1 MKRYLTIIMLA
12 LSSGLFADVV
22 AQERGN
28 SAYRTA
34 TWSLYAEG
42 GATMAHGLGMSSVDA
57 APGMN
62 IFPEIGAGVSFNI
75 RPWIRLGVNYDFSK
89 YAREQRFSEFQ
100 PLEIPAGEGTLSEQ
114 YGGLVYSKM
123 WTHYHAADLTLEF
136 NIMELWRN
144 RQDRRLNLYAGAGF
158 GWLFASGNTYD
169 ISMGHERWSG
179 SYKETINT
187 WLDAVNSRHKYD
199 VGYVPMLLSAEFDVS
214 PVVTVG
220 VQGNYKRLLSRDNAP
235 KGIGTA
241 SVVLRLNI
249 LGSKSGYRSTGRK
262 LRESE
267 LALAAMTVAG
277 AAAKADCEASGK
289 AKDEA
294 LASAKTENAAL
305 KSRVE
310 ALEKENAGLKARRTN
325 EVLQDLTVQFS
336 NDSFKLSAAA
346 KTDLEAFAGRLKSTE
361 GVELVVVGE
370 ASATGNSGHNQ
381 RLSELR
387 IETVLDYLRRQ
398 GIDCSRALRQ
408 PLGDSAGDASD
419 SLPAVR
425 LSLLLSPVESK

>member
-1 MKRYLTIIMLA
+1 MKRYLSIIILA
-12 LSSGLFADVV
+12 LSSCLFAGMG
-22 AQERGN
+22 AQERGS

-123 WTHYHAADLTLEF
+123 WTHYHAADATVEF
-136 NIMELWRN
+136 NLMELWRN
-144 RQDRRLNLYAGAGF
+144 RKDKRFNLYAGAGF
-158 GWLFASGNTYD
+158 GWLFAKGNTYD
-169 ISMGHERWSG
+169 ISMGHERWSE

-187 WLDAVNSRHKYD
+187 WLNAVNTSHKYD
-199 VGYVPMLLSAEFDVS
+199 VGYVPMLLSAEFDIS

-220 VQGNYKRLLSRDNAP
+220 LQGNYKRLLSCDNAP

-249 LGSKSGYRSTGRK
+249 LGSKSGYKSTGRK

-267 LALAAMTVAG
+267 LALAAMTVAS

-294 LASAKTENAAL
+294 LASAMSENASL
-305 KSRVE
+305 KEQVE
-310 ALEKENAGLKARRTN
+310 TLGKENAELKARRTN
-325 EVLQDLTVQFS
+325 EALEKLTVQFA

-346 KTDLEAFAGRLKSTE
+346 KADLDAFAERMKALNET
-361 GVELVVVGE
+361 ELVVVGE
-370 ASATGNSGHNQ
+370 ASATGASGHNL

-387 IETVLDYLRRQ
+387 IETVLDYLRKQ
-398 GIDCSRALRQ
+398 GVDCSRAFRQ
-408 PLGDSAGDASD
+408 PLGDSGKDASD
-419 SLPAVR
+419 AARRATILVVSR
-425 LSLLLSPVESK
+425 GE

>member
-12 LSSGLFADVV
+12 LSSCLFADVV

-28 SAYRTA
+28 SAYRTS

-42 GATMAHGLGMSSVDA
+42 GATMVHGLGMSSVDA
-57 APGMN
+57 PPGMN

-75 RPWIRLGVNYDFSK
+75 RPWIRLGLNYDFSK

-100 PLEIPAGEGTLSEQ
+100 PLGVPTGDGTLSEQ
-114 YGGLVYSKM
+114 YGGLAYSKM
-123 WTHYHAADLTLEF
+123 WTHYHAADATVEF
-136 NIMELWRN
+136 NLMELWRN
-144 RQDRRLNLYAGAGF
+144 REDRRFNLYAGAGF
-158 GWLFASGNTYD
+158 GWLFAKGNTYD
-169 ISMGHERWSG
+169 ITMGHERWSG

-277 AAAKADCEASGK
+277 AAVKADCEASGK

-370 ASATGNSGHNQ
+370 ASATGGSGHNL

-387 IETVLDYLRRQ
+387 IETVLDYLRKQ
-398 GIDCSRALRQ
+398 GVDCSRAFRQ
-408 PLGDSAGDASD
+408 PLGDSGKDTSDAARRATILVVS
-419 SLPAVR
+419 R
-425 LSLLLSPVESK
+425 GE

>member
-1 MKRYLTIIMLA
+1 MKRYLSIIILA
-12 LSSGLFADVV
+12 LSSCLFAGMG
-22 AQERGN
+22 AQERGS

-220 VQGNYKRLLSRDNAP
+220 VQGNYKRLFSCDNAP

-249 LGSKSGYRSTGRK
+249 LGSKSGYKSTGRK

-267 LALAAMTVAG
+267 LALAAMTVSG

-294 LASAKTENAAL
+294 LASAMSENASL
-305 KSRVE
+305 KERVD
-310 ALEKENAGLKARRTN
+310 ALEKENAGLKARRTS
-325 EVLQDLTVQFS
+325 ETLEKLTVQFS
-336 NDSFKLSAAA
+336 NDSFRLSAAA
-346 KTDLEAFAGRLKSTE
+346 KADLDAFAERMKALNET
-361 GVELVVVGE
+361 ELVVVGE
-370 ASATGNSGHNQ
+370 ASATGASGHNQ

-387 IETVLDYLRRQ
+387 IETVLDYLRKQ
-398 GIDCSRALRQ
+398 GVDCSRAFRQ
-408 PLGDSAGDASD
+408 PLGDSGKDASD
-419 SLPAVR
+419 AARRATILVVSR
-425 LSLLLSPVESK
+425 GE

>member
-220 VQGNYKRLLSRDNAP
+220 VQGNYKRLFSCDNAP

-249 LGSKSGYRSTGRK
+249 LGSKSGYKSTGRK

-267 LALAAMTVAG
+267 LALAAMTVSG

-294 LASAKTENAAL
+294 LASAMSENASL
-305 KSRVE
+305 KERVD
-310 ALEKENAGLKARRTN
+310 ALEKENAGLKARRTS
-325 EVLQDLTVQFS
+325 ETLEKLTVQFS
-336 NDSFKLSAAA
+336 NDSFRLSAAA
-346 KTDLEAFAGRLKSTE
+346 KADLDAFAERMKALNET
-361 GVELVVVGE
+361 ELVVVGE
-370 ASATGNSGHNQ
+370 ASATGASGHNQ

-387 IETVLDYLRRQ
+387 IETVLDYLRKQ
-398 GIDCSRALRQ
+398 GVDCSRAFRQ
-408 PLGDSAGDASD
+408 SLGDSGKDASD
-419 SLPAVR
+419 SARRATVLVVSR
-425 LSLLLSPVESK
+425 GE

>member
-1 MKRYLTIIMLA
+1 MKRYLSIIILA
-12 LSSGLFADVV
+12 LSSCLFAGMG
-22 AQERGN
+22 AQERGS

-220 VQGNYKRLLSRDNAP
+220 VQGNYKRLFSCDNAP

-249 LGSKSGYRSTGRK
+249 LGSKSGYKSTGRK

-267 LALAAMTVAG
+267 LALAAMTVSG

-294 LASAKTENAAL
+294 LASAMSENASL
-305 KSRVE
+305 KERVD
-310 ALEKENAGLKARRTN
+310 ALEKENAGLKARRTS
-325 EVLQDLTVQFS
+325 ETLKKLTVQFS
-336 NDSFKLSAAA
+336 NDSFRLSAAA
-346 KTDLEAFAGRLKSTE
+346 KADLDAFAERMKALNET
-361 GVELVVVGE
+361 ELVVVGE
-370 ASATGNSGHNQ
+370 ASATGGSGHNQ

-398 GIDCSRALRQ
+398 GVDCSRALRQ

-419 SLPAVR
+419 SARRATILVVSR
-425 LSLLLSPVESK
+425 GE

>member
-1 MKRYLTIIMLA
+1 MKRYLAIIILA
-12 LSSGLFADVV
+12 LSSGLLADIG
-22 AQERGN
+22 AQERG
-28 SAYRTA
+28 SAAYHTS

-42 GATMAHGLGMSSVDA
+42 GATMVHGLGMSSVDA

-123 WTHYHAADLTLEF
+123 WTHYHAADATVEF
-136 NIMELWRN
+136 NLMELWRN
-144 RQDRRLNLYAGAGF
+144 RKDKRFNLYAGAGF
-158 GWLFASGNTYD
+158 GWLFAKGNTYD
-169 ISMGHERWSG
+169 ISMGHERWSE

-187 WLDAVNSRHKYD
+187 WLNAVNTSHKYD
-199 VGYVPMLLSAEFDVS
+199 VGYVPMLLSAEFDIS

-220 VQGNYKRLLSRDNAP
+220 LQGNYKRLLSCDNAP

-249 LGSKSGYRSTGRK
+249 LGSKSGYKSTGRK

-267 LALAAMTVAG
+267 LALAAMTVAS

-294 LASAKTENAAL
+294 LASAMSENASL
-305 KSRVE
+305 KEQVE
-310 ALEKENAGLKARRTN
+310 TLGKENAELKARRTN
-325 EVLQDLTVQFS
+325 EALEKLTVPFS

-346 KTDLEAFAGRLKSTE
+346 KADLDAFAERMKALNET
-361 GVELVVVGE
+361 ELVVVGE
-370 ASATGNSGHNQ
+370 ASATGASGHNL

-387 IETVLDYLRRQ
+387 IETVLDYLRKQ
-398 GIDCSRALRQ
+398 GVDCSRAFRQ
-408 PLGDSAGDASD
+408 PLGDSGKDASD
-419 SLPAVR
+419 AARRATILVVSR
-425 LSLLLSPVESK
+425 GE

>member
-1 MKRYLTIIMLA
+1 MKRYLAIIILA
-12 LSSGLFADVV
+12 LSSGLLADIG
-22 AQERGN
+22 AQERG
-28 SAYRTA
+28 SAAYHTS

-42 GATMAHGLGMSSVDA
+42 GATMVHGLGMSSVDA

-75 RPWIRLGVNYDFSK
+75 RPWIRLGLNYDFSK

-123 WTHYHAADLTLEF
+123 WTHYHAADATIEF
-136 NIMELWRN
+136 NLMELWRN
-144 RQDRRLNLYAGAGF
+144 RKDKRFNLYAGAGF
-158 GWLFASGNTYD
+158 GWLFAKGNTYD
-169 ISMGHERWSG
+169 ISMGHERWSE

-187 WLDAVNSRHKYD
+187 WLNAVNTSHKYD
-199 VGYVPMLLSAEFDVS
+199 VGYVPMLLSAEFDIS

-220 VQGNYKRLLSRDNAP
+220 LQGNYKRLLSCDNAP

-249 LGSKSGYRSTGRK
+249 LGSKSGYKSTGRK

-267 LALAAMTVAG
+267 LALAAMTVAS

-294 LASAKTENAAL
+294 LASAMSENASL
-305 KSRVE
+305 KEQVE
-310 ALEKENAGLKARRTN
+310 TLGKENAELKARRTN
-325 EVLQDLTVQFS
+325 EALEKLTVQFA

-346 KTDLEAFAGRLKSTE
+346 KADLDAFAERMKALNET
-361 GVELVVVGE
+361 ELVVVGE
-370 ASATGNSGHNQ
+370 ASATGASGHNL

-387 IETVLDYLRRQ
+387 IETVLDYLRKQ
-398 GIDCSRALRQ
+398 GVDCSRAFRQ
-408 PLGDSAGDASD
+408 PLGDSGKDASD
-419 SLPAVR
+419 AARRATILVVSR
-425 LSLLLSPVESK
+425 GE

>member
-1 MKRYLTIIMLA
+1 MKRYLAIIILA
-12 LSSGLFADVV
+12 LSSGLLADIG
-22 AQERGN
+22 AQERG
-28 SAYRTA
+28 SAAYHTS

-42 GATMAHGLGMSSVDA
+42 GATMVHGLGMSSVDA

-123 WTHYHAADLTLEF
+123 WTHYHAADATVEF
-136 NIMELWRN
+136 NLMELWRN
-144 RQDRRLNLYAGAGF
+144 RKDKRFNLYAGAGF
-158 GWLFASGNTYD
+158 GWLFAKGNTYD
-169 ISMGHERWSG
+169 ISMGHERWSE

-187 WLDAVNSRHKYD
+187 WLNAVNTSHKYD
-199 VGYVPMLLSAEFDVS
+199 VGYVPMLLSAEFDIS

-220 VQGNYKRLLSRDNAP
+220 LQGNYKRLLSCDNAP

-249 LGSKSGYRSTGRK
+249 LGSKSGYKSTGRK

-267 LALAAMTVAG
+267 LALAAMTVAS
-277 AAAKADCEASGK
+277 ADAKADCEASGK

-294 LASAKTENAAL
+294 LASAMSENASL
-305 KSRVE
+305 KEQVE
-310 ALEKENAGLKARRTN
+310 TLGKENAELKARRTN
-325 EVLQDLTVQFS
+325 EALEKLTVQFS

-346 KTDLEAFAGRLKSTE
+346 KADLDAFAERMKALNET
-361 GVELVVVGE
+361 ELVVVGE
-370 ASATGNSGHNQ
+370 ASATGASGHNL

-387 IETVLDYLRRQ
+387 IETVLDYLRKQ
-398 GIDCSRALRQ
+398 GVDCSRAFRQ
-408 PLGDSAGDASD
+408 PLGDSGKDASRRATILVV
-419 SLPAVR
+419 SR
-425 LSLLLSPVESK
+425 GE

>member
-1 MKRYLTIIMLA
+1 MKRYLAIIILA
-12 LSSGLFADVV
+12 LSSGLLADIG
-22 AQERGN
+22 AQERG
-28 SAYRTA
+28 SAAYHTS

-42 GATMAHGLGMSSVDA
+42 GATMVHGLGMSSVDA

-75 RPWIRLGVNYDFSK
+75 RPWIRLGLNYDFSK

-123 WTHYHAADLTLEF
+123 WTHYHAADATVEF
-136 NIMELWRN
+136 NLMELWRN
-144 RQDRRLNLYAGAGF
+144 RKDKRFNLYAGAGF
-158 GWLFASGNTYD
+158 GWLFAKGNTYD
-169 ISMGHERWSG
+169 ISMGHERWSE

-187 WLDAVNSRHKYD
+187 WLNAVNTSHKYD
-199 VGYVPMLLSAEFDVS
+199 VGYVPMLLSAEFDIS

-220 VQGNYKRLLSRDNAP
+220 LQGNYKRLLSCDNAP

-249 LGSKSGYRSTGRK
+249 LGSKSGYKSTGRK

-294 LASAKTENAAL
+294 LASAMSENASL
-305 KSRVE
+305 KEQVE
-310 ALEKENAGLKARRTN
+310 TLGKENAELKARRTN
-325 EVLQDLTVQFS
+325 EALEKLTVQFA

-346 KTDLEAFAGRLKSTE
+346 KADLDALAERMKALNET
-361 GVELVVVGE
+361 ELVVVGE
-370 ASATGNSGHNQ
+370 ASATGASGHNL

-387 IETVLDYLRRQ
+387 IETVLDYLRKQ
-398 GIDCSRALRQ
+398 GVDCSRAFRQ
-408 PLGDSAGDASD
+408 PLGDSGKDASD
-419 SLPAVR
+419 AARRATILVVSR
-425 LSLLLSPVESK
+425 GE

>member
-1 MKRYLTIIMLA
+1 MKRYLSIIILA
-12 LSSGLFADVV
+12 LSSCLFAGMG
-22 AQERGN
+22 AQERGS

-42 GATMAHGLGMSSVDA
+42 GATMVHGLGMSSVDA

-75 RPWIRLGVNYDFSK
+75 RPWIRFGLNYDFSK

-100 PLEIPAGEGTLSEQ
+100 PLDVPVGEGTLSER

-123 WTHYHAADLTLEF
+123 WTHYHAADMTLEL
-136 NIMELWRN
+136 NIMELWKN
-144 RQDRRLNLYAGAGF
+144 RRDRRFNLYAGAGF

-249 LGSKSGYRSTGRK
+249 LGSKSGYKSTGRK

-294 LASAKTENAAL
+294 LASAMSENASL
-305 KSRVE
+305 KEQVE
-310 ALEKENAGLKARRTN
+310 TLGKENAELKARRTN
-325 EVLQDLTVQFS
+325 EALEKLTVQFA

-346 KTDLEAFAGRLKSTE
+346 KADLDALAERMKALNET
-361 GVELVVVGE
+361 ELVVVGE
-370 ASATGNSGHNQ
+370 ASATGASGHNL

-387 IETVLDYLRRQ
+387 IETVLDYLRKQ
-398 GIDCSRALRQ
+398 GVDCSRAFRQ
-408 PLGDSAGDASD
+408 PLGDSGKDASD
-419 SLPAVR
+419 AARRATILVVSR
-425 LSLLLSPVESK
+425 GE

>member
-1 MKRYLTIIMLA
+1 MKRYLSIIILA
-12 LSSGLFADVV
+12 LSSCLFAGMG
-22 AQERGN
+22 AQERGS

-75 RPWIRLGVNYDFSK
+75 RPWIRLGANYDFSK

-220 VQGNYKRLLSRDNAP
+220 VQGNYKRLFSCDNAP

-249 LGSKSGYRSTGRK
+249 LGSKSGYKSTGRK

-267 LALAAMTVAG
+267 LALAAMTVSG

-294 LASAKTENAAL
+294 LASAMSENASL
-305 KSRVE
+305 KEQVE
-310 ALEKENAGLKARRTN
+310 TLGKENAELKARRTN
-325 EVLQDLTVQFS
+325 EALEKLTVQFS

-346 KTDLEAFAGRLKSTE
+346 KADLDAFAERMKALNET
-361 GVELVVVGE
+361 ELVVVGE
-370 ASATGNSGHNQ
+370 ASATGASGHNL

-387 IETVLDYLRRQ
+387 IETVLDYLRKQ
-398 GIDCSRALRQ
+398 GVDCSRAFRQ
-408 PLGDSAGDASD
+408 PLGDSGKDASD
-419 SLPAVR
+419 AARRATILVVSR
-425 LSLLLSPVESK
+425 GE

>member
-325 EVLQDLTVQFS
+325 EVLQNLTVQFS

-370 ASATGNSGHNQ
+370 ASATGGSGHNL

-387 IETVLDYLRRQ
+387 IETVLDYLRKQ
-398 GIDCSRALRQ
+398 GVDCSRAFRQ
-408 PLGDSAGDASD
+408 PLGDSGKDTSDAARRATILVVS
-419 SLPAVR
+419 R
-425 LSLLLSPVESK
+425 GE

>member
-1 MKRYLTIIMLA
+1 MKRYLAIIILA
-12 LSSGLFADVV
+12 LSSGLLADIG
-22 AQERGN
+22 AQERG
-28 SAYRTA
+28 SAAYHTS

-42 GATMAHGLGMSSVDA
+42 GATMVHGLGMSSVDA

-75 RPWIRLGVNYDFSK
+75 RPWIRLGANYDFSK

-123 WTHYHAADLTLEF
+123 WTHYHAADATVEF
-136 NIMELWRN
+136 NLMELWRN
-144 RQDRRLNLYAGAGF
+144 RKDKRFNLYAGAGF
-158 GWLFASGNTYD
+158 GWLFAKGNTYD
-169 ISMGHERWSG
+169 ISMGHERWSE

-187 WLDAVNSRHKYD
+187 WLNAVNTSHKYD
-199 VGYVPMLLSAEFDVS
+199 VGYVPMLLSAEFDIS

-220 VQGNYKRLLSRDNAP
+220 LQGNYKRLLSCDNAP

-249 LGSKSGYRSTGRK
+249 LGSKSGYKSTGRK

-267 LALAAMTVAG
+267 LALAAMTVAS

-294 LASAKTENAAL
+294 LASAMSENASL
-305 KSRVE
+305 KEQVE
-310 ALEKENAGLKARRTN
+310 TLGKENAELKARRTN
-325 EVLQDLTVQFS
+325 EALEKLTVQFA

-346 KTDLEAFAGRLKSTE
+346 KADLDAFAERMKAFNET
-361 GVELVVVGE
+361 ELVVVGE
-370 ASATGNSGHNQ
+370 ASATGASGHNL

-387 IETVLDYLRRQ
+387 IETVLDYLRKQ
-398 GIDCSRALRQ
+398 GVDCSRAFRQ
-408 PLGDSAGDASD
+408 PLGDSGKDASD
-419 SLPAVR
+419 AARRATILVVSR
-425 LSLLLSPVESK
+425 GE

>member
-12 LSSGLFADVV
+12 LSSCLFADVV

-28 SAYRTA
+28 SAYRTS

-42 GATMAHGLGMSSVDA
+42 GATMVHGLGMSSVDA
-57 APGMN
+57 PPGMN

-75 RPWIRLGVNYDFSK
+75 RPWIRLGLNYDFSK

-100 PLEIPAGEGTLSEQ
+100 PLGVPTGDGTLSEQ
-114 YGGLVYSKM
+114 YGGLAYSKM
-123 WTHYHAADLTLEF
+123 WTHYHAADATVEF
-136 NIMELWRN
+136 NLMELWRN
-144 RQDRRLNLYAGAGF
+144 REDKRFNLYAGAGF
-158 GWLFASGNTYD
+158 GWLFAKGNTYD
-169 ISMGHERWSG
+169 ITMGHERWSG

-220 VQGNYKRLLSRDNAP
+220 VQGNYKRLFSRDNAP
-235 KGIGTA
+235 KGIGTV

-249 LGSKSGYRSTGRK
+249 LGSKSGYRSFRREM
-262 LRESE
+262 RESE
-267 LALAAMTVAG
+267 LALAAMTVSS

-294 LASAKTENAAL
+294 LASAMSENASL
-305 KSRVE
+305 KERVD

-387 IETVLDYLRRQ
+387 IETVLDYLRKQ
-398 GIDCSRALRQ
+398 GVDCSRALRQ

-419 SLPAVR
+419 SARRATILVVSR
-425 LSLLLSPVESK
+425 GE

>member
-1 MKRYLTIIMLA
+1 MKRYLAIIILA
-12 LSSGLFADVV
+12 LSSGLLADIG
-22 AQERGN
+22 AQERG
-28 SAYRTA
+28 SAAYHTS

-42 GATMAHGLGMSSVDA
+42 GATMVHGLGMSSVDA

-75 RPWIRLGVNYDFSK
+75 RPWIRLGANYDFSK

-123 WTHYHAADLTLEF
+123 WTHYHAADATIEF
-136 NIMELWRN
+136 NLMELWRN
-144 RQDRRLNLYAGAGF
+144 RKDKRFNLYAGAGF
-158 GWLFASGNTYD
+158 GWLFAKGNTYD
-169 ISMGHERWSG
+169 ISMGHERWSE

-187 WLDAVNSRHKYD
+187 WLNAVNTSHKYD
-199 VGYVPMLLSAEFDVS
+199 VGYVPMLLSAEFDIS

-220 VQGNYKRLLSRDNAP
+220 LQGNYKRLLSCDNAP

-249 LGSKSGYRSTGRK
+249 LGTKSGYKSTGRK

-294 LASAKTENAAL
+294 LASAMSENASL
-305 KSRVE
+305 KEQVE
-310 ALEKENAGLKARRTN
+310 TLGKENAELKARRTN
-325 EVLQDLTVQFS
+325 EALEKLTVQFS

-346 KTDLEAFAGRLKSTE
+346 KADLDAFAERMKALNET
-361 GVELVVVGE
+361 ELVVVGE
-370 ASATGNSGHNQ
+370 ASATGASGHNL

-387 IETVLDYLRRQ
+387 IETVLDYLRKQ
-398 GIDCSRALRQ
+398 GVDCSRAFRQ
-408 PLGDSAGDASD
+408 PLGDSGKDASD
-419 SLPAVR
+419 AARRATILVVSR
-425 LSLLLSPVESK
+425 GE

>member
-1 MKRYLTIIMLA
+1 MKRYLSIIILA
-12 LSSGLFADVV
+12 LSSCLFAGMG
-22 AQERGN
+22 AQERGS

-75 RPWIRLGVNYDFSK
+75 RPWIRLGLNYDFSK

-123 WTHYHAADLTLEF
+123 WTHYHAADATIEF
-136 NIMELWRN
+136 NLMELWRN
-144 RQDRRLNLYAGAGF
+144 RKDKRFNLYAGAGF
-158 GWLFASGNTYD
+158 GWLFAKGNTYD
-169 ISMGHERWSG
+169 ISMGHERWSE

-187 WLDAVNSRHKYD
+187 WLNAVNTSHKYD
-199 VGYVPMLLSAEFDVS
+199 VGYVPMLLSAEFDIS

-220 VQGNYKRLLSRDNAP
+220 LQGNYKRLLSCDNAP

-249 LGSKSGYRSTGRK
+249 LGSKSGYKSTGRK

-267 LALAAMTVAG
+267 LALAAMTVAS

-294 LASAKTENAAL
+294 LASAMSENASL
-305 KSRVE
+305 KEQVE
-310 ALEKENAGLKARRTN
+310 TLGKENAELKARRTN
-325 EVLQDLTVQFS
+325 EALEKLTVQFS

-346 KTDLEAFAGRLKSTE
+346 KADLDAFAERMKALNET
-361 GVELVVVGE
+361 ELVVVGE
-370 ASATGNSGHNQ
+370 ASATGASGHNL

-387 IETVLDYLRRQ
+387 IETVLDYLRKQ
-398 GIDCSRALRQ
+398 GVDCSRAFRQ
-408 PLGDSAGDASD
+408 PLGDSGKDASD
-419 SLPAVR
+419 AARRATILVVSR
-425 LSLLLSPVESK
+425 GE

>member
-1 MKRYLTIIMLA
+1 MKRYLTIIILT
-12 LSSGLFADVV
+12 LYSCHFADIG
-22 AQERGN
+22 AQERG
-28 SAYRTA
+28 SVAYRTS

-42 GATMAHGLGMSSVDA
+42 GATMVHGLGMSSVDA

-75 RPWIRLGVNYDFSK
+75 RPWIRLGLNYDFSK

-100 PLEIPAGEGTLSEQ
+100 PLEAPVGEGTLSER

-144 RQDRRLNLYAGAGF
+144 RQDRRFNLYAGAGF
-158 GWLFASGNTYD
+158 GWLFAEGNTYD
-169 ISMGHERWSG
+169 ISMGNERWSE

-199 VGYVPMLLSAEFDVS
+199 VGYVPVLLSAEFDVS
-214 PVVTVG
+214 PVVAVG

-241 SVVLRLNI
+241 SVILRLNL
-249 LGSKSGYRSTGRK
+249 LGSKSGYKSKGRQ

-267 LALAAMTVAG
+267 LALASMTVAS

-294 LASAKTENAAL
+294 LASARSENASL
-305 KSRVE
+305 RSQVDS
-310 ALEKENAGLKARRTN
+310 LEKENNELKSRRTN
-325 EVLQDLTVQFS
+325 EILQKLTVQFS
-336 NDSFKLSAAA
+336 NDSFKLLPEA
-346 KTDLEAFAGRLKSTE
+346 KASLDSFAESLKDMKET
-361 GVELVVVGE
+361 ELVVVGE
-370 ASATGNSGHNQ
+370 ASAIGASGHNL

-387 IETVLDYLRRQ
+387 IETVLDYLRKQ
-398 GIDCSRALRQ
+398 GVDCSRALRQ
-408 PLGDSAGDASD
+408 PLGDSGKDASD
-419 SLPAVR
+419 SARRATILVVSR
-425 LSLLLSPVESK
+425 GN

>member
-1 MKRYLTIIMLA
+1 MKRYLAIIILA
-12 LSSGLFADVV
+12 LSSGLLADIG
-22 AQERGN
+22 AQERG
-28 SAYRTA
+28 SAAYHTS

-42 GATMAHGLGMSSVDA
+42 GATMVHGLGMSSVDA

-75 RPWIRLGVNYDFSK
+75 RPWIRLGLNYDFSK

-123 WTHYHAADLTLEF
+123 WTHYHAADATVEF
-136 NIMELWRN
+136 NLMELWRN
-144 RQDRRLNLYAGAGF
+144 RKDKRFNLYAGAGF
-158 GWLFASGNTYD
+158 GWLFAKGNTYD
-169 ISMGHERWSG
+169 ISMGHERWSE

-187 WLDAVNSRHKYD
+187 WLNAVNTSHKYD
-199 VGYVPMLLSAEFDVS
+199 VGYVPMLLSAEFDIS

-220 VQGNYKRLLSRDNAP
+220 LQGNYKRLLSCDNAP

-249 LGSKSGYRSTGRK
+249 LRTKSGYKSTGRK

-267 LALAAMTVAG
+267 LALAAMTVAS

-294 LASAKTENAAL
+294 LASAMSENASL
-305 KSRVE
+305 KERVE
-310 ALEKENAGLKARRTN
+310 TLGKENAELKARRTN
-325 EVLQDLTVQFS
+325 EALEKLTVQFA

-346 KTDLEAFAGRLKSTE
+346 KADLDAFAERMKALNET
-361 GVELVVVGE
+361 ELVVVGE
-370 ASATGNSGHNQ
+370 ASATGASGHNL

-387 IETVLDYLRRQ
+387 IETVLDYLRKQ
-398 GIDCSRALRQ
+398 GVDCSRAFRQ
-408 PLGDSAGDASD
+408 PLGDSGKDASD
-419 SLPAVR
+419 AARRATILVVSR
-425 LSLLLSPVESK
+425 GE

>member
-1 MKRYLTIIMLA
+1 MKRYLSIIILA
-12 LSSGLFADVV
+12 LSSCLFAGMG
-22 AQERGN
+22 AQERGS

-199 VGYVPMLLSAEFDVS
+199 VGYVPMLLSAEFDIS

-220 VQGNYKRLLSRDNAP
+220 LQGNYKRLLSCDNAP

-249 LGSKSGYRSTGRK
+249 LRTKSGYKSTGRK

-267 LALAAMTVAG
+267 LALAAMTVAS

-294 LASAKTENAAL
+294 LASAMSENASL
-305 KSRVE
+305 KERVE
-310 ALEKENAGLKARRTN
+310 TLGKENAELKARRTN
-325 EVLQDLTVQFS
+325 EALEKLTVQFA

-346 KTDLEAFAGRLKSTE
+346 KADLDAFAERMKALNET
-361 GVELVVVGE
+361 ELVVVGE
-370 ASATGNSGHNQ
+370 ASATGASGHNL

-387 IETVLDYLRRQ
+387 IETVLDYLRKQ
-398 GIDCSRALRQ
+398 GVDCSRAFRQ
-408 PLGDSAGDASD
+408 PLGDSGKDASD
-419 SLPAVR
+419 AARRAMILVVSR
-425 LSLLLSPVESK
+425 GE

>member
-28 SAYRTA
+28 CAYRTS

-42 GATMAHGLGMSSVDA
+42 GATMVHGLGMSSVDA
-57 APGMN
+57 PPGMN

-75 RPWIRLGVNYDFSK
+75 RPWIRLGLNYDFSK

-100 PLEIPAGEGTLSEQ
+100 PLGVPTGDGTLSEQ
-114 YGGLVYSKM
+114 YGGLAYSKM
-123 WTHYHAADLTLEF
+123 WTHYHAADATVEF
-136 NIMELWRN
+136 NLMELWRN
-144 RQDRRLNLYAGAGF
+144 REDKRFNLYAGAGF
-158 GWLFASGNTYD
+158 GWIFAKGNTYD
-169 ISMGHERWSG
+169 ITMGHERWSEP
-179 SYKETINT
+179 YKETINT
-187 WLDAVNSRHKYD
+187 WLDAVNTRHKYN
-199 VGYVPMLLSAEFDVS
+199 VGYVPMLLSAEFDIS

-220 VQGNYKRLLSRDNAP
+220 LQGNYKRLLKCDNAP

-249 LGSKSGYRSTGRK
+249 LGSKSGYKSTGRK

-310 ALEKENAGLKARRTN
+310 TLEKENAGLKARRTN

-370 ASATGNSGHNQ
+370 ASATGGSGHNL

-387 IETVLDYLRRQ
+387 IETVLDYLRKQ
-398 GIDCSRALRQ
+398 GVDCSRAFRQ
-408 PLGDSAGDASD
+408 PLGDSGKDTSDAARRATILVVS
-419 SLPAVR
+419 R
-425 LSLLLSPVESK
+425 GE

>member
-1 MKRYLTIIMLA
+1 MKRYLSIIILA
-12 LSSGLFADVV
+12 LSSCLFAGMG
-22 AQERGN
+22 AQERGS

-220 VQGNYKRLLSRDNAP
+220 VQGNYKRLFSCDNAP

-249 LGSKSGYRSTGRK
+249 LGSKSGYKSTGRK

-267 LALAAMTVAG
+267 LALAAMTVSG

-294 LASAKTENAAL
+294 LASAMSENASL
-305 KSRVE
+305 KERVD
-310 ALEKENAGLKARRTN
+310 ALEKENAGLKARRTS
-325 EVLQDLTVQFS
+325 ETLEKLTVQFS
-336 NDSFKLSAAA
+336 NDSFRLSAAA
-346 KTDLEAFAGRLKSTE
+346 KADLDAFAERMKALNET
-361 GVELVVVGE
+361 ELVVVGE
-370 ASATGNSGHNQ
+370 ASATGASGHNQ

-387 IETVLDYLRRQ
+387 IETVLDYLRKQ
-398 GIDCSRALRQ
+398 GVDCSRAFRQ
-408 PLGDSAGDASD
+408 PLGDSGKDTSDAARRATILVVS
-419 SLPAVR
+419 R
-425 LSLLLSPVESK
+425 GE

>member
-1 MKRYLTIIMLA
+1 MLA

-220 VQGNYKRLLSRDNAP
+220 VQGNYKRLFSRDNAP
-235 KGIGTA
+235 KVIGTV

-249 LGSKSGYRSTGRK
+249 LGSKSGYRSFRREM
-262 LRESE
+262 RESE
-267 LALAAMTVAG
+267 LALAAMTVSS

-294 LASAKTENAAL
+294 LASAMSENASL
-305 KSRVE
+305 KERVD

-346 KTDLEAFAGRLKSTE
+346 KDLEAFAGRLKSTE

-370 ASATGNSGHNQ
+370 ASATGGSGHNQ

-387 IETVLDYLRRQ
+387 IETVLDYLRKR
-398 GIDCSRALRQ
+398 GVDCSRAFRQ
-408 PLGDSAGDASD
+408 PLGDSGKDTSDAARRATILVVS
-419 SLPAVR
+419 R
-425 LSLLLSPVESK
+425 GE

>member
-1 MKRYLTIIMLA
+1 MKRYLTIITLA

-28 SAYRTA
+28 CAYRTS

-42 GATMAHGLGMSSVDA
+42 GATMVHGLGMSSVDA
-57 APGMN
+57 PPGMN
-62 IFPEIGAGVSFNI
+62 IFPEIGAGLSFNI
-75 RPWIRLGVNYDFSK
+75 RPWIRLGLNYDFSK

-100 PLEIPAGEGTLSEQ
+100 PLDVPTGDGTLSEQ
-114 YGGLVYSKM
+114 YGGLAYSKM
-123 WTHYHAADLTLEF
+123 WTHYHAADATVEF
-136 NIMELWRN
+136 NLMELWRN
-144 RQDRRLNLYAGAGF
+144 REDKRFNLYAGAGF

-277 AAAKADCEASGK
+277 AAVKADCEASGK

-336 NDSFKLSAAA
+336 NDSFKLLPEA
-346 KTDLEAFAGRLKSTE
+346 KASLDAFAERLKTMKE
-361 GVELVVVGE
+361 TELVVVGE
-370 ASATGNSGHNQ
+370 ASATGGSGHNL

-387 IETVLDYLRRQ
+387 IETVLDYLRKQ
-398 GIDCSRALRQ
+398 GVDCSRAFRQ
-408 PLGDSAGDASD
+408 PLGDSGKDTSDAARRATILVVS
-419 SLPAVR
+419 R
-425 LSLLLSPVESK
+425 GK

>member
-1 MKRYLTIIMLA
+1 MKRYLSIIILA
-12 LSSGLFADVV
+12 LSSCLFAGMG
-22 AQERGN
+22 AQERGS

-123 WTHYHAADLTLEF
+123 WTHYHAADATIEF
-136 NIMELWRN
+136 NLMELWRN
-144 RQDRRLNLYAGAGF
+144 RKDKRFNLYAGAGF
-158 GWLFASGNTYD
+158 GWLFAKGNTYD
-169 ISMGHERWSG
+169 ISMGHERWSE

-187 WLDAVNSRHKYD
+187 WLNAVNTSHKYD
-199 VGYVPMLLSAEFDVS
+199 VGYVPMLLSAEFDIS

-220 VQGNYKRLLSRDNAP
+220 LQGNYKRLLSCDNAP

-249 LGSKSGYRSTGRK
+249 LGTKSGYKSTGRK

-294 LASAKTENAAL
+294 LASAMSENASL
-305 KSRVE
+305 KEQVE
-310 ALEKENAGLKARRTN
+310 TLGKENAELKARRTN
-325 EVLQDLTVQFS
+325 EALEKLTVQFS

-346 KTDLEAFAGRLKSTE
+346 KADLDAFAERMKALNET
-361 GVELVVVGE
+361 ELVVVGE
-370 ASATGNSGHNQ
+370 ASATGASGHNL

-387 IETVLDYLRRQ
+387 IETVLDYLRKQ
-398 GIDCSRALRQ
+398 GVDCSRAFRQ
-408 PLGDSAGDASD
+408 PLGDSGKDASD
-419 SLPAVR
+419 AARRATILVVSR
-425 LSLLLSPVESK
+425 GE

>member
-1 MKRYLTIIMLA
+1 MKRYLSIIILA
-12 LSSGLFADVV
+12 LSSCLFAGMG
-22 AQERGN
+22 AQERGS

-187 WLDAVNSRHKYD
+187 WLNAVNTSHKYD
-199 VGYVPMLLSAEFDVS
+199 VGYVPMLLSAEFDIS

-220 VQGNYKRLLSRDNAP
+220 LQGNYKRLLSCDNAP

-249 LGSKSGYRSTGRK
+249 LGSKSGYKSTGRK

-267 LALAAMTVAG
+267 LALAAMTVAS

-294 LASAKTENAAL
+294 LASAMSENASL
-305 KSRVE
+305 KEQVE
-310 ALEKENAGLKARRTN
+310 TLGKENAELKARRTN
-325 EVLQDLTVQFS
+325 EALEKLTVQFS

-346 KTDLEAFAGRLKSTE
+346 KADLDAFAERMKALNET
-361 GVELVVVGE
+361 ELVVVGE
-370 ASATGNSGHNQ
+370 ASATGASGHNL

-387 IETVLDYLRRQ
+387 IETVLDYLRKQ
-398 GIDCSRALRQ
+398 GVDCSRAFRQ
-408 PLGDSAGDASD
+408 PLGDSGKDASD
-419 SLPAVR
+419 AARRATILVVSR
-425 LSLLLSPVESK
+425 GE

>member
-1 MKRYLTIIMLA
+1 MKRYLSIIILA
-12 LSSGLFADVV
+12 LSSCLFAGMG
-22 AQERGN
+22 AQERGS

-220 VQGNYKRLLSRDNAP
+220 VQGNYKRLFSCDNAP

-249 LGSKSGYRSTGRK
+249 LGSKSGYKSTGRK

-267 LALAAMTVAG
+267 LALAAMTVSG

-294 LASAKTENAAL
+294 LASAMSENASL
-305 KSRVE
+305 KERVD
-310 ALEKENAGLKARRTN
+310 ALEKENAGLKARRTS
-325 EVLQDLTVQFS
+325 ETLEKLTVQFS

-346 KTDLEAFAGRLKSTE
+346 KADLDAFAERMKALNET
-361 GVELVVVGE
+361 ELVVVGE
-370 ASATGNSGHNQ
+370 ASATGASGHNQ

-387 IETVLDYLRRQ
+387 IETVLDYLRKQ
-398 GIDCSRALRQ
+398 GVDCSRAFRQ
-408 PLGDSAGDASD
+408 PLGDSGKDASD
-419 SLPAVR
+419 AARRATVLVVSR
-425 LSLLLSPVESK
+425 GE

>member
-1 MKRYLTIIMLA
+1 MKRYLAIIILA
-12 LSSGLFADVV
+12 LSSGLLADIG
-22 AQERGN
+22 AQERG
-28 SAYRTA
+28 SAAYHTS

-42 GATMAHGLGMSSVDA
+42 GATMVHGLGMSSVDA

-75 RPWIRLGVNYDFSK
+75 RPWIRLGLNYDFSK

-123 WTHYHAADLTLEF
+123 WTHYHAADATVEF
-136 NIMELWRN
+136 NLMELWRN
-144 RQDRRLNLYAGAGF
+144 RKDKRFNLYAGAGF
-158 GWLFASGNTYD
+158 GWLFAKGNTYD
-169 ISMGHERWSG
+169 ISMGHERWSE

-187 WLDAVNSRHKYD
+187 WLNAVNTSHKYD
-199 VGYVPMLLSAEFDVS
+199 VGYVPMLLSAEFDIS

-220 VQGNYKRLLSRDNAP
+220 LQGNYKRLLSCDNAP

-249 LGSKSGYRSTGRK
+249 LGSKSGYKSTGRK
-262 LRESE
+262 LRESD
-267 LALAAMTVAG
+267 LALAAMTVAS

-294 LASAKTENAAL
+294 LASAMSENASL
-305 KSRVE
+305 KEQVE
-310 ALEKENAGLKARRTN
+310 TLGKENAELKARRTN
-325 EVLQDLTVQFS
+325 EALEKLTVQFA

-346 KTDLEAFAGRLKSTE
+346 KADLDAFAERMKALNET
-361 GVELVVVGE
+361 ELVVVGE
-370 ASATGNSGHNQ
+370 ASATGASGHNL

-387 IETVLDYLRRQ
+387 IETVLDYLRKQ
-398 GIDCSRALRQ
+398 GVDCSRAFRQ
-408 PLGDSAGDASD
+408 PLGDSGKDASD
-419 SLPAVR
+419 AARRATILVVSR
-425 LSLLLSPVESK
+425 GE

>member
-12 LSSGLFADVV
+12 LSSGIFADVV

-28 SAYRTA
+28 SAYRTS

-42 GATMAHGLGMSSVDA
+42 GATMVHGLGMSSVDA
-57 APGMN
+57 PPGMN

-75 RPWIRLGVNYDFSK
+75 RPWIRLGLNYDFSK

-100 PLEIPAGEGTLSEQ
+100 PLGVPTGDGTLSEQ
-114 YGGLVYSKM
+114 YGGLAYSKM
-123 WTHYHAADLTLEF
+123 WTHYHAADATVEF
-136 NIMELWRN
+136 NLMEFWRN
-144 RQDRRLNLYAGAGF
+144 REDKRFNLYAGAGF
-158 GWLFASGNTYD
+158 GWIFAKGNTYD

-187 WLDAVNSRHKYD
+187 WLDAVNTRHKYN
-199 VGYVPMLLSAEFDVS
+199 VGYVPMLLSAEFDIS

-220 VQGNYKRLLSRDNAP
+220 LQGNYKRLLKCDNAP

-249 LGSKSGYRSTGRK
+249 LGSKSGYKSTVRK

-310 ALEKENAGLKARRTN
+310 ALEKENAGLKAHRTN

-370 ASATGNSGHNQ
+370 ASATGGSGHNL

-387 IETVLDYLRRQ
+387 IETVLDYLRKQ
-398 GIDCSRALRQ
+398 GVDCSRAFRQ
-408 PLGDSAGDASD
+408 PLGDSGKDASD
-419 SLPAVR
+419 SARRATVLVVSR
-425 LSLLLSPVESK
+425 GE

>member
-22 AQERGN
+22 AQERGS

-220 VQGNYKRLLSRDNAP
+220 VQGNYKRLFSCDNAP

-249 LGSKSGYRSTGRK
+249 LGSKSGYKSTGRK

-267 LALAAMTVAG
+267 LALAAMTVSG

-294 LASAKTENAAL
+294 LASAMSENASL
-305 KSRVE
+305 KERVD
-310 ALEKENAGLKARRTN
+310 ALEKENAGLKARRTS
-325 EVLQDLTVQFS
+325 ETLEKLTVQFS
-336 NDSFKLSAAA
+336 NDSFRLSAAA
-346 KTDLEAFAGRLKSTE
+346 KADLDAFAERMKALNET
-361 GVELVVVGE
+361 ELVVVGE
-370 ASATGNSGHNQ
+370 ASATGASGHNQ

-387 IETVLDYLRRQ
+387 IETVLDYLRKQ
-398 GIDCSRALRQ
+398 GVDCSRASASLSAIPVRTLPTQ
-408 PLGDSAGDASD
+408 PAG
-419 SLPAVR
+419 R
-425 LSLLLSPVESK
+425 LSLLFPVASK

>member
-1 MKRYLTIIMLA
+1 MKRYFTVIILA
-12 LSSGLFADVV
+12 LSSGLLADIG
-22 AQERGN
+22 AQERG
-28 SAYRTA
+28 SAAYHTS

-42 GATMAHGLGMSSVDA
+42 GATMVHGLGMSSVDA

-75 RPWIRLGVNYDFSK
+75 RPWIRLGLNYDFSK

-123 WTHYHAADLTLEF
+123 WTHYHAADATVEF
-136 NIMELWRN
+136 NLMELWRN
-144 RQDRRLNLYAGAGF
+144 RKDKRFNLYAGAGF
-158 GWLFASGNTYD
+158 GWLFAKGNTYD
-169 ISMGHERWSG
+169 ISMGHERWSE

-187 WLDAVNSRHKYD
+187 WLNAVNTSHKYD
-199 VGYVPMLLSAEFDVS
+199 VGYVPMLLSAEFDIS

-220 VQGNYKRLLSRDNAP
+220 LQGNYKRLLSCDNAP

-249 LGSKSGYRSTGRK
+249 LGSKSGYKSTGRK

-267 LALAAMTVAG
+267 LALAAMTVAS

-294 LASAKTENAAL
+294 LASAMSENASL
-305 KSRVE
+305 KEQVE
-310 ALEKENAGLKARRTN
+310 TLGKENAELKARRTN
-325 EVLQDLTVQFS
+325 EALEKLTVQFA

-346 KTDLEAFAGRLKSTE
+346 KADLDAFAERMKALNET
-361 GVELVVVGE
+361 ELVVVGE
-370 ASATGNSGHNQ
+370 ASATGASGHNL

-387 IETVLDYLRRQ
+387 IETVLDYLRKQ
-398 GIDCSRALRQ
+398 GVDCSRAFRQ
-408 PLGDSAGDASD
+408 PLGDSGKDASD
-419 SLPAVR
+419 AARRATILVVSR
-425 LSLLLSPVESK
+425 GE

>member
-1 MKRYLTIIMLA
+1 MKRYLSIIILA
-12 LSSGLFADVV
+12 LSSCLFAGMG
-22 AQERGN
+22 AQERGS

-42 GATMAHGLGMSSVDA
+42 GATMVHGLGMSSVDA

-75 RPWIRLGVNYDFSK
+75 RPWIRFGLNYDFSK

-100 PLEIPAGEGTLSEQ
+100 PLDVPVGEGTLSER

-123 WTHYHAADLTLEF
+123 WTHYHAADMTLEL
-136 NIMELWRN
+136 NIMELWKN
-144 RQDRRLNLYAGAGF
+144 RRDRRFNLYAGAGF

-169 ISMGHERWSG
+169 ISMGHERWSE

-187 WLDAVNSRHKYD
+187 WLNAVNTSHKYD
-199 VGYVPMLLSAEFDVS
+199 VGYVPMLLSAEFDIS

-220 VQGNYKRLLSRDNAP
+220 LQGNYKRLLSCDNAP

-241 SVVLRLNI
+241 SAVLRLNI
-249 LGSKSGYRSTGRK
+249 LGSKSGYKSTGRK

-267 LALAAMTVAG
+267 LALAAMTVAS

-294 LASAKTENAAL
+294 LASAMSENASL
-305 KSRVE
+305 KEQVE
-310 ALEKENAGLKARRTN
+310 TLGKENAELKARRTN
-325 EVLQDLTVQFS
+325 EALEKLTVQFA

-346 KTDLEAFAGRLKSTE
+346 KADLDAFAERMKALNET
-361 GVELVVVGE
+361 ELVVVGE
-370 ASATGNSGHNQ
+370 ASATGASGHNL

-387 IETVLDYLRRQ
+387 IETVLDYLRKQ
-398 GIDCSRALRQ
+398 GVDCSRAFRQ
-408 PLGDSAGDASD
+408 PLGDSGKDASD
-419 SLPAVR
+419 AARRATILVVSR
-425 LSLLLSPVESK
+425 GE

>member
-1 MKRYLTIIMLA
+1 MKRYLTIIILT
-12 LSSGLFADVV
+12 LYSCHFADIG
-22 AQERGN
+22 AQDRG
-28 SAYRTA
+28 SVAYRTS

-42 GATMAHGLGMSSVDA
+42 GATMVHGLGMSSVDA

-75 RPWIRLGVNYDFSK
+75 RPWIRLGLNYDFSK

-100 PLEIPAGEGTLSEQ
+100 PIEIPAGTGTLSER

-123 WTHYHAADLTLEF
+123 WTHYHAADMTLEL
-136 NIMELWRN
+136 NIMELWKN
-144 RQDRRLNLYAGAGF
+144 RRDRRFNLYAGAGF
-158 GWLFASGNTYD
+158 GWLFAKGNTYD
-169 ISMGHERWSG
+169 ITMGHERWSEP
-179 SYKETINT
+179 YKETINT
-187 WLDAVNSRHKYD
+187 WLDAVNTRHKYN
-199 VGYVPMLLSAEFDVS
+199 VGYVPMLLSAEFDIS

-220 VQGNYKRLLSRDNAP
+220 LQGNYKRLLKCDNAP

-249 LGSKSGYRSTGRK
+249 LGSKSGYKSTGRK

-346 KTDLEAFAGRLKSTE
+346 KTDLETFAGRLKSTE

-370 ASATGNSGHNQ
+370 ASATGGSGHNQ

-387 IETVLDYLRRQ
+387 IETVLDYLQKQ
-398 GIDCSRALRQ
+398 GVDCSRALRQ
-408 PLGDSAGDASD
+408 PLGDSGKDASD
-419 SLPAVR
+419 SARRATVLVVSR
-425 LSLLLSPVESK
+425 GE

>member
-12 LSSGLFADVV
+12 LSSGLFAGVV

-28 SAYRTA
+28 SAYRTS

-75 RPWIRLGVNYDFSK
+75 RTWIRLGVNYDFSK

-199 VGYVPMLLSAEFDVS
+199 VGYVPMLLSAEFDIS

-220 VQGNYKRLLSRDNAP
+220 LQGNYKRLLSCDNAP

-249 LGSKSGYRSTGRK
+249 LGTKSGYKSTGRK

-294 LASAKTENAAL
+294 LASAMSENASL
-305 KSRVE
+305 KEQVE
-310 ALEKENAGLKARRTN
+310 TLGKENAELKARRTN
-325 EVLQDLTVQFS
+325 EALEKLTVQFA

-346 KTDLEAFAGRLKSTE
+346 KADLDAFAERMKALNET
-361 GVELVVVGE
+361 ELVVVGE
-370 ASATGNSGHNQ
+370 ASATGASGHNQ

-387 IETVLDYLRRQ
+387 IETVLDYLRKQ
-398 GIDCSRALRQ
+398 GVDCSRAFRQ
-408 PLGDSAGDASD
+408 PLGDSGKDASD
-419 SLPAVR
+419 AARRATILVVSR
-425 LSLLLSPVESK
+425 GE